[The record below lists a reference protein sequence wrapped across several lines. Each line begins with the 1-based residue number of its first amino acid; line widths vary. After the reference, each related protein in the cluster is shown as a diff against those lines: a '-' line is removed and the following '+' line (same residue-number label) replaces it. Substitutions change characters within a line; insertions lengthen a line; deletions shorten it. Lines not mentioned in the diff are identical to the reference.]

1 MIQLS
6 RDHEIPND
14 ILNLID
20 SSEEYVVIIS
30 PYINLWGHLTDKL
43 EDTIKRDVVIKWY
56 YREGDVKPTII
67 NQLDKMG
74 VQMKGIKNLHSKL
87 YLSEKMGVMTSM
99 NLYDFSSKNNR
110 EVGIVTDQKK
120 LLKEFK
126 DYIEILLTNEDILPK
141 KSFLD
146 KVMGSFVDGEKDVT
160 EVVIEKVESHTFFKT
175 NDIKPTQSNGDG
187 HCIRCSTSIS
197 YNVKSPYCKKCYKS
211 WNKYKNKGYEEK
223 HCHQCSESHKTSFE
237 KPICYS
243 CFKS

>member
-1 MIQLS
+1 MIDLI
-6 RDHEIPND
+6 RDHDIPSE

-20 SSEEYVVIIS
+20 FSEEYVVIIS

-43 EDTIKRDVVIKWY
+43 EDTINRGVVIKWY
-56 YREGDVKPTII
+56 YREGDVKTSVV

-74 VQMKGIKNLHSKL
+74 LKMKGIKNLHSKL

-99 NLYDFSSKNNR
+99 NLYEFSSKNNR
-110 EVGIVTDQKK
+110 EVGIVTDQRR
-120 LLKEFK
+120 LLKDFK
-126 DYIEILLTNEDILPK
+126 YYIEELLTNEDIIPK

-146 KVMGSFVDGEKDVT
+146 KVMDSFSDEEEGKT
-160 EVVIEKVESHTFFKT
+160 EKVEFKKS
-175 NDIKPTQSNGDG
+175 NKPTLESTQSNDDG
-187 HCIRCSTSIS
+187 YCIRCSDSIS

-223 HCHQCSESHKTSFE
+223 HCHQCSKNHKTSFE